1 MLEIWDVV
9 FIIYVNIV
17 GGGEGEKTSKYQEKI
32 QKIFSRSFSL
42 EEQNFLLSLGFCC
55 CISWHC
61 GLKNDWFPLI
71 KVLWEKNS

>member
-17 GGGEGEKTSKYQEKI
+17 GGGEEEKTSKSQEKI

-61 GLKNDWFPLI
+61 GLNNDWFPLI